1 MSSADNLAAFAA
13 KVGSDGFAEMFGLSA
28 AVFTTAGAASWTCPA
43 GVTRAKATVIGG
55 GNGGASGS
63 GGAGG
68 GGAVAVS
75 GSNQSG
81 GAGAAGAVI
90 IEY

>member
-28 AVFTTAGAASWTCPA
+28 AVFTTAGATSWTCPA
-43 GVTRAKATVIGG
+43 GVTRAKVTVIGGG
-55 GNGGASGS
+55 GNGGASGT
-63 GGAGG
+63 GG